1 MYLVNKNLTANSN
14 AEVTKSR
21 IFQTRCVKGYTA
33 IY

>member
-21 IFQTRCVKGYTA
+21 IFQT
-33 IY
+33 